1 MPKPKAGEL
10 SRMRQQLETWALISL
25 VSGHRT
31 MEEDSLAEQI
41 QDRDTEALLALI
53 QAVDLWIGET
63 LYRFVQWCCS
73 RLIDQQGWVN
83 LAHDPKQFNPRLDLY
98 LIGIKT
104 AMRLLY
110 DVPDHRPIT
119 PNDVAKR
126 VALLRKDHPSAS
138 WGQLSIKYRQKFNEQ
153 ITPKA
158 AERAYKRFVG
168 RTHRFITDVLRIE
181 EEYRKQSGLP
191 EAELSEKLP
200 TPEDL
205 FDILTHD

>member
-138 WGQLSIKYRQKFNEQ
+138 
-153 ITPKA
+153 
-158 AERAYKRFVG
+158 
-168 RTHRFITDVLRIE
+168 
-181 EEYRKQSGLP
+181 
-191 EAELSEKLP
+191 
-200 TPEDL
+200 
-205 FDILTHD
+205 